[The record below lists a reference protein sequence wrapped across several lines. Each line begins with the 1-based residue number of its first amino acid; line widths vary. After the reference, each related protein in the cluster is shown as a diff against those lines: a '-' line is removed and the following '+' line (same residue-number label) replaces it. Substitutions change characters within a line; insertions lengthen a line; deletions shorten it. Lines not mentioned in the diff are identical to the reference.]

1 MSRISLLVG
10 TAALAALMAMG
21 ASALQAQSVIPTT
34 ATPRSTQHTGEAPAT
49 EAAAATGP
57 RVRSVGIARSTA
69 TPGTASAI
77 QGGPSRRDLS
87 WMVVGGAT
95 LIVGGI
101 VGGDGGQIIM
111 ITGAVIGLVG
121 LWRFL
126 QYS

>member
-1 MSRISLLVG
+1 MSRISTLVG

-21 ASALQAQSVIPTT
+21 ASALQAQSVTLPTPAPLAMQNVVEPST
-34 ATPRSTQHTGEAPAT
+34 SAATM
-49 EAAAATGP
+49 TGP
-57 RVRSVGIARSTA
+57 RVRTAGISRTA
-69 TPGTASAI
+69 VTAGGASAI